1 MEVSRRS
8 FLKRGLLLG
17 SAPMA
22 AGLAQAAQ
30 TGTPS
35 AKKTYKLVDV
45 KETTNICCYC
55 SGGCGT
61 ICSTRNGELINLEG
75 DPDHPVNLGGL
86 CPKGAAM
93 WGLRNIVTKERRA
106 ELHPH
111 RVLRNSK
118 EIKFTQTL
126 T

>member
-1 MEVSRRS
+1 MDVSRRS

-17 SAPMA
+17 TTPAA
-22 AGLAQAAQ
+22 AGIAAAARAAS
-30 TGTPS
+30 PAS
-35 AKKTYKLVDV
+35 PKAPYKLQNVT
-45 KETTNICCYC
+45 ETTNICCYC

-93 WGLRNIVTKERRA
+93 
-106 ELHPH
+106 
-111 RVLRNSK
+111 
-118 EIKFTQTL
+118 
-126 T
+126 